1 MLQDPSLMTDFQG
14 DMIFEQEIEGW
25 ATGEQAE
32 SIRNY
37 SMDQLKK
44 DVREMLKTVDCQ
56 SGIWIFG
63 YGSLMWNPDVR
74 YSKIDTGMLLG
85 YHRRLCLLSTVYR
98 GAPEQPG
105 VVMGLAPGGTCHGRV
120 FFIPRKNFSPDLLL
134 LWDRE
139 MLAGTYLPKWVKIQK
154 ASESVDALTF
164 IADPTHEDYLPPGD
178 LKEIAIMVSRARGQ
192 RGTNLDYLRN
202 TVETLH
208 QLELRGSGLETILDL
223 ATRKTDL
230 HRAE

>member
-1 MLQDPSLMTDFQG
+1 MLQNPSLMTDFQG
-14 DMIFEQEIEGW
+14 DMMFEQEIEGW

-44 DVREMLKTVDCQ
+44 DVREMLKSVDCQ

-85 YHRRLCLLSTVYR
+85 YHRRLCLRSTIYR

-105 VVMGLAPGGTCHGRV
+105 LVMGLAPGGTCHGRI
-120 FFIPRKNFSPDLLL
+120 FFIPRENFSPDLLL

-139 MLAGTYLPKWVKIQK
+139 MLAGTYLPKWVKIQN
-154 ASESVDALTF
+154 ASETVDALTF
-164 IADPTHEDYLPPGD
+164 IANPTHKDYLPHGD
-178 LKEIAIMVSRARGQ
+178 LKEIAMMVSRARG
-192 RGTNLDYLRN
+192 
-202 TVETLH
+202 
-208 QLELRGSGLETILDL
+208 
-223 ATRKTDL
+223 
-230 HRAE
+230 